1 VYHSRAI
8 TPCDPGHML
17 IEQAEARL
25 PVIAERFRWITRI
38 VAPDAPGFVFF
49 GGELSAAD
57 FGLTGYEQTASL
69 SGKGQSASEA
79 FAGCVG
85 EGIEHLSRLEWENEP
100 LVRGTFRTAE
110 HGLDERSLLEIAQLC
125 CFDPGRETP
134 EVDWMQGCRLS
145 DGSTLLVPAS
155 LCIRR
160 RDTKAGVL
168 PSAIST
174 GCAAGRSIEEATLA
188 ALLEVVERDAVAL
201 WWMGG
206 RRGRAFDLGTLART
220 QAGELLECLRAGKNS
235 RITWLLNLTSDIEI
249 PCVAALSASIDG
261 GGFACGTAARLDA
274 RQAVRA
280 ALLEL
285 CQSELGHHLV
295 AAKRKVR
302 GDEALN
308 AVDRRKLD
316 RARNLDPRSCDLLY
330 PSGFPQAAVSAS
342 ERPEPAD
349 GIRTVVKHLQRVGVE
364 PLLVDLTRP
373 GLGVPV
379 ARVVAPG
386 LQPFPSSLTTDRLAR
401 MVAQLGTN
409 AAKAV
414 CMSLY

>member
-1 VYHSRAI
+1 
-8 TPCDPGHML
+8 ML
-17 IEQAEARL
+17 IEQAEPNL
-25 PVIAERFRWITRI
+25 PIIAEKFRWIRRI

-49 GGELSAAD
+49 GGEVSAAD
-57 FGLTGYEQTASL
+57 FGLAGYEHTASL
-69 SGKGQSASEA
+69 SGKGMSEGEA

-85 EGIEHLSRLEWENEP
+85 EGIEHLSRLEWGDEP
-100 LVRGTFRTAE
+100 LVRATFATAD
-110 HGLDERSLLEIAQLC
+110 HRLGERSLREIGHLC
-125 CFDPGRETP
+125 GYDPGSETP
-134 EVDWMQGCRLS
+134 ELDWIHGCRLS
-145 DGSTLLVPAS
+145 DGSAVLVPAR

-160 RDTKAGVL
+160 PASKAALL

-206 RRGRAFDLGTLART
+206 RRGRAFDLSTLART
-220 QAGELLECLRAGKNS
+220 GAAELLERLREGNNS

-249 PCVAALSASIDG
+249 PCVAALSASVAG
-261 GGFACGTAARLDA
+261 RRFACGTAARLDVQ
-274 RQAVRA
+274 QAVGA

-302 GDEALN
+302 GDQALN
-308 AVDRRKLD
+308 EVDRRKLE
-316 RARNLDPRSCDLLY
+316 RARNLDARCCDLLH
-330 PSGFPQAAVSAS
+330 PSGFPAAAVSAS
-342 ERPEPAD
+342 GSPEAAD
-349 GIRTVVKHLQRVGVE
+349 GIPTVVEHLQRIGVE
-364 PLLVDLTRP
+364 PLLVDLTRS

-386 LQPFPSSLTTDRLAR
+386 LQPFPSSLTTNRVAR
-401 MVAQLGTN
+401 IIAQLGTG
-409 AAKAV
+409 AAKTV